1 MVATQVLH
9 SRGAEY
15 KNVNT
20 IPGAKAPACRCQS
33 PSRRCRS
40 HRCWPRHGRHP
51 GPVRPHVH
59 RPAFVVPMFVVPVF
73 VIPAL
78 VVCISAHLVVAP
90 LSVPSHWV
98 WARHVVVYTSIIL
111 VKERKKRKERKTN
124 LQAQE
129 VLPTSPAP
137 PVWSPLQLRCHGR
150 PLSFLPS
157 LWLPPLLLAASLV
170 LSCSLPSF
178 GVIPLGLHGYRM
190 RTAAVV
196 HRAVHRKFAG
206 DNSI

>member
-1 MVATQVLH
+1 MFVAPCLSPPCPS
-9 SRGAEY
+9 SR
-15 KNVNT
+15 V
-20 IPGAKAPACRCQS
+20 C
-33 PSRRCRS
+33 
-40 HRCWPRHGRHP
+40 
-51 GPVRPHVH
+51 RPHVC
-59 RPAFVVPMFVVPVF
+59 RPRVCHPCARRLHFRPPRSGPVVG
-73 VIPAL
+73 
-78 VVCISAHLVVAP
+78 P
-90 LSVPSHWV
+90 LSLGLGSSRRSLYINHTV
-98 WARHVVVYTSIIL
+98 L

-170 LSCSLPSF
+170 LSCGLPSF
-178 GVIPLGLHGYRM
+178 RVIPLGLHGYRM